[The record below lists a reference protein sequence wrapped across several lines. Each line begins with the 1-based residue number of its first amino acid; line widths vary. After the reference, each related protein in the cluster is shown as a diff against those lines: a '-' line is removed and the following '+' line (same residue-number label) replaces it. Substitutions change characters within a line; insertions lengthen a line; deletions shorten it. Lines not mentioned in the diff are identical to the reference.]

1 MITQLNVVAIKWIDT
16 SNLLDFYENNED
28 ISDTTDFNDEKYTIL
43 SGHRRRAA
51 WDKVSSEPFLQK
63 I

>member
-28 ISDTTDFNDEKYTIL
+28 ISDTTDFSEPLLYEQYKN
-43 SGHRRRAA
+43 
-51 WDKVSSEPFLQK
+51 DKVISFRAVPEITHRK
-63 I
+63 